1 MNPLQQLHQHGQSVW
16 LDYISRELLTGGGL
30 RRLIEDDGLRGMTS
44 NPSIFQKA
52 ITTGKAYDEAVR
64 RFVGANPKAD
74 SEAIYEALA
83 IEDIRMAADQLRPV
97 YDASGGADGF
107 VSLELSPRLAR
118 DTGRSIEQGRRL
130 WKAVGRPNLML
141 KVPSTPE
148 GIPVVATLLAEGINI
163 NITLMFSMA
172 HYDAVA
178 SAYLQGVARAADPS
192 SVASV
197 ASFFGSRVDTLGDK
211 QLDPI
216 GSPAALALRGRVAV
230 ANSKRVY
237 HRFRE
242 IFHGEAFAALRRRG
256 ARVQRP
262 LWGSTSTKNPAY
274 SDVLYV
280 EELIG
285 PDTVNTLPTET
296 VDAFRDHGRPRDSLL
311 SGIEEANAVFAS
323 LEALG
328 VDMHAATERLQV
340 EGVDAFA
347 KAYEQLLA
355 ALDEKARAVTA

>member
-30 RRLIEDDGLRGMTS
+30 RRLIEEDGLRGMTS

-52 ITTGKAYDEAVR
+52 ITTGSAYDDAVR
-64 RFVGANPKAD
+64 RFLGANPRAD
-74 SEAIYEALA
+74 SEAVYEELA
-83 IEDIRMAADQLRPV
+83 VEDIRMAADQLRPV
-97 YDASGGADGF
+97 YDGSGGADGF

-118 DTGRSIEQGRRL
+118 ATGSSIEQGRRL
-130 WKAVGRPNLML
+130 WKTVDRPNLML
-141 KVPSTPE
+141 KVPATAE
-148 GIPVVATLLAEGINI
+148 GIPVVETLLSEGINI

-172 HYDAVA
+172 HYEAVA
-178 SAYLQGVARAADPS
+178 NAYLRGVARSTDPAGI
-192 SVASV
+192 ASV
-197 ASFFGSRVDTLGDK
+197 ASFFVSRVDTLVDK
-211 QLDPI
+211 QLDAI
-216 GSPAALALRGRVAV
+216 GSPVALALRGKVAV

-242 IFHGEAFAALRRRG
+242 IFDGEAFVPLRNRG

-262 LWGSTSTKNPAY
+262 LWGSTSTKNPVY

-296 VDAFRDHGRPRDSLL
+296 VDAFRNHGRLTDALL

-323 LEALG
+323 LDSLG
-328 VDMHAATERLQV
+328 VDMHAATEQLQV

-347 KAYEQLLA
+347 KAYDQLLG
-355 ALDEKARAVTA
+355 ALEEKARSVTA